1 MALVLALEH
10 MRKQGQL
17 QRIPITD
24 YVAATSVGVIGG
36 VPMLDLAYEEDSRA
50 DVDMNVIQT
59 SDGRFIEVQGTAEGA
74 PFERKVLDELL
85 SLAEGGIKQ
94 LVELQRTIVGSI
106 LGR

>member
-1 MALVLALEH
+1 VQSWPRCA
-10 MRKQGQL
+10 GS
-17 QRIPITD
+17 
-24 YVAATSVGVIGG
+24 SVGIIDNTR
-36 VPMLDLAYEEDSRA
+36 MLDLAYEEDSRA

-59 SDGRFIEVQGTAEGA
+59 SDARFIEVQGTAEGA

-85 SLAEGGIKQ
+85 GLAEGGIRQ